1 MIFIIH
7 DYFNGTISKIIH
19 FIYSDFRLT
28 PVVILFFYYAICYP
42 ASVSKLH
49 ILLRSN
55 NVLIR
60 NI

>member
-28 PVVILFFYYAICYP
+28 PVVILFFITL
-42 ASVSKLH
+42 SVIQYQLANY
-49 ILLRSN
+49 IFYF
-55 NVLIR
+55 VQTMF
-60 NI
+60 